1 MTGFKNIL
9 VVSAVVMA
17 AKCLAFNPA
26 FAEGQQSL
34 AAALNVYV
42 FPSKGQASS
51 QQAKDESAC
60 YDWAVQASGV
70 DPFELAK
77 KEQAQESPP
86 AEPNSSRR
94 GAGAR
99 GALRGAAGGALVGE
113 IVDDDASKGAAIG
126 ATVGAIGARRNARKA
141 EKAEQAS
148 AEQAAEKTAAA
159 SEQQMGNFKKGFAAC
174 LEGKDYTVK
183 Y

>member
-1 MTGFKNIL
+1 MKKIISTLLSFIVL
-9 VVSAVVMA
+9 FLSACAEESPKA
-17 AKCLAFNPA
+17 AKISPLKSQKHETIQTLQKRDETLSAFEKLIWETDMDHA
-26 FAEGQQSL
+26 
-34 AAALNVYV
+34 
-42 FPSKGQASS
+42 
-51 QQAKDESAC
+51 
-60 YDWAVQASGV
+60 
-70 DPFELAK
+70 FELAK